1 MIRRISVNGQ
11 DLSDRL
17 ETGEVI
23 SQNGRGRWRVTLQLN
38 PDTAKSGLAELLA
51 DSIGLK
57 VDVEV
62 HETRGTVL
70 TGAAF
75 VSRFDPLTCYTEL
88 TGDGGYTRQRVR
100 PSDAGIDQTE
110 SPERQA

>member
-17 ETGEVI
+17 EAGEVI
-23 SQNGRGRWRVTLQLN
+23 SQSGRGRWRVTLQLT
-38 PDTAKSGLAELLA
+38 PDATRSGLAALLA

-70 TGAAF
+70 TGAAV

-88 TGDGGYTRQRVR
+88 TGDGSYRRERIRHEPARGDEPAARV
-100 PSDAGIDQTE
+100 A
-110 SPERQA
+110 